1 MSNKI
6 KVNSSVIKELSY
18 RNGMLTVY
26 FTNGRIYVYNGVPEK
41 VYREL
46 VNANSVGK
54 YFRTYIAE
62 NYVFTQI

>member
-6 KVNSSVIKELSY
+6 KVNSSVIKELAY

-26 FTNGRIYVYNGVPEK
+26 FTNGRVYVYNGVPEK
-41 VYREL
+41 VYHEL

-54 YFRTYIAE
+54 YFRANIAD